1 MFDHIGI
8 SASDF
13 ERSLAFY
20 RAALAPLSPA
30 LASRPQALSYPARAA
45 SRRQAKDS
53 RNVKHCIAERQP

>member
-30 LASRPQALSYPARAA
+30 LASRPQAL
-45 SRRQAKDS
+45 
-53 RNVKHCIAERQP
+53 